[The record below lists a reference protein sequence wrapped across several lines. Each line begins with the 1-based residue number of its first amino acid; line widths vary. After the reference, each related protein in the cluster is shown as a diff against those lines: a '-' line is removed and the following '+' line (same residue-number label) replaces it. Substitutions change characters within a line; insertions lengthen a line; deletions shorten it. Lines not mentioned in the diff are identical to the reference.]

1 MKTLGKKIRLLRHQ
15 KGWSQED
22 VAKRLDISIPA
33 FSKIETGITDI
44 NLSRLEQIS
53 NLFEMTVVQLLTFN
67 EAEQDQK
74 FQNELEMVNKKLMD
88 TFDYPYLQMSG
99 SLISTSAPQCVKGI
113 NEFEGLISIETWK
126 KVIEPLAKKHGLIE
140 GTTFKNLPFN
150 KLHWGCR
157 HEFTPTMVKTGDPEL
172 LK

>member
-53 NLFEMTVVQLLTFN
+53 ALFEMGVVQLLTFN
-67 EAEQDQK
+67 ETEHDQK
-74 FQNELEMVNKKLMD
+74 FITELENVNKRLTD
-88 TFDYPYLQMSG
+88 RENEVIELQ
-99 SLISTSAPQCVKGI
+99 
-113 NEFEGLISIETWK
+113 K
-126 KVIEPLAKKHGLIE
+126 KVIELFEEL
-140 GTTFKNLPFN
+140 
-150 KLHWGCR
+150 R
-157 HEFTPTMVKTGDPEL
+157 HNRETA
-172 LK
+172 

>member
-33 FSKIETGITDI
+33 FSKIETGITDL

-88 TFDYPYLQMSG
+88 RETEVIDLQ
-99 SLISTSAPQCVKGI
+99 
-113 NEFEGLISIETWK
+113 K
-126 KVIEPLAKKHGLIE
+126 KVIELFEELRH
-140 GTTFKNLPFN
+140 N
-150 KLHWGCR
+150 KV
-157 HEFTPTMVKTGDPEL
+157 TA
-172 LK
+172 